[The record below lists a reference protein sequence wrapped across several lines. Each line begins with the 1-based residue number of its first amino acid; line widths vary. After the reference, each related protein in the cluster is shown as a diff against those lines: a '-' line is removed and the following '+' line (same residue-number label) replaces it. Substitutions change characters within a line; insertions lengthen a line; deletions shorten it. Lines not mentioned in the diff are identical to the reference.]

1 MKLRIQGQSIR
12 LRLTQSEVA
21 KLVAEGNVSES
32 VRFSSLERDQ
42 FTYTLEARQGAS
54 TVSASYSDGHVRITV
69 PMPSA
74 MQWANTDEVGI
85 EQTGVICEG
94 AELRITIEKDF
105 RCLQPRTQD
114 DERDNFPNPEQTA
127 KCA

>member
-12 LRLTQSEVA
+12 LRLTQREVA

-32 VRFSSLERDQ
+32 VRFSEREHDH

-54 TVSASYSDGHVRITV
+54 TVSASYSDGHVRVTV

-74 MQWANTDEVGI
+74 KQWANTDDVGI
-85 EQTGVICEG
+85 EQTEVVCEG
-94 AELRITIEKDF
+94 TELSITIEKDF
-105 RCLQPRTQD
+105 RCLQPRPQD
-114 DERDNFPNPEQTA
+114 DDNFPNPEQTA

>member
-12 LRLTQSEVA
+12 LRLTQREVA

-32 VRFSSLERDQ
+32 VRFSSRERDQ

-54 TVSASYSDGHVRITV
+54 TVSASYSDGHVRVTV

-74 MQWANTDEVGI
+74 KKWANTDDVGI
-85 EQTGVICEG
+85 EQTEVVCEG
-94 AELRITIEKDF
+94 TELSITIEKDF
-105 RCLQPRTQD
+105 RCLQPRPQD
-114 DERDNFPNPEQTA
+114 DESDNFPNPEQNA